1 MDPIVGTQLGQYRVN
16 RPIGQGGIG
25 SVFEAT
31 HQQIG
36 RRVAIKV
43 LRAEHARNQE
53 TVARLFNEAR
63 AVNRVE
69 HPGLVQIFDCD
80 YLPDGRA
87 YLVMEYLQ
95 GETLT
100 QRMSGSGGRLGSTTA
115 LRIAYQLASI
125 LAATHGANI
134 VHRDLKPGNIMLVRD
149 PDMQA
154 GERVK
159 LLDFGIAKLA
169 PEAGSDGL
177 TRPGMVF
184 GTPTYMSPEQ
194 CKGASEVDG
203 RSDVYSLAVILYQML
218 AGRPPFPG
226 EGVGVV
232 AMHLCED
239 PPPIESLVPGLDP
252 GVTSL
257 IASMLAKK
265 REDRPSMEQ
274 VAATLKNLAASGSSS
289 YPAVTLSASARAAAA
304 TLPIPGL
311 QPGISAEVS
320 GSLSHPSMLG
330 RMVGQQVEQKK
341 SSSLLLSLL
350 LGGLLLA
357 TSGAVTVWL
366 LRPPKPAPMN
376 RIPSTTGKP
385 ETPSRVDAV
394 TPPEPQPSPAPPA
407 QPPLTN
413 GRKPASSDKASDGR
427 KPSGKT
433 PKTPKTPSA
442 TEPTAP
448 SRIQMLDD

>member
-1 MDPIVGTQLGQYRVN
+1 MDPIVGTQIGQYRVG
-16 RPIGQGGIG
+16 RPVGAGGIG

-43 LRAEHARNQE
+43 LKAEHARNQE

-87 YLVMEYLQ
+87 YLVMEFLQ

-100 QRMSGSGGRLGSTTA
+100 QRLTASGGRFGISTA
-115 LRIAYQLASI
+115 VRIAYQLASI
-125 LAATHGANI
+125 LAATHSANI

-169 PEAGSDGL
+169 PEPGSDGL

-194 CKGASEVDG
+194 CRGAAEVDG

-218 AGRPPFPG
+218 AGKPPFPG

-239 PPPIESLVPGLDP
+239 PQPIESQVPGLDA
-252 GVTSL
+252 G
-257 IASMLAKK
+257 IAGLVGSMLAKK
-265 REDRPSMEQ
+265 REDRPSMDQ
-274 VAATLKNLAASGSSS
+274 VAQTLKQQSASGSAS
-289 YPAVTLSASARAAAA
+289 YPSVTLSPSVRAAAVA
-304 TLPIPGL
+304 TTLPMPGL
-311 QPGISAEVS
+311 PSEPS

-330 RMVGQQVEQKK
+330 RMVGQQVEQKPTG
-341 SSSLLLSLL
+341 SLLWTLI
-350 LGGLLLA
+350 LGGLLL
-357 TSGAVTVWL
+357 TMSGAATFWL
-366 LRPPKPAPMN
+366 LRPPKPLSRGPATPAKSEASAPSE
-376 RIPSTTGKP
+376 PSTPTVAP
-385 ETPSRVDAV
+385 PSPL
-394 TPPEPQPSPAPPA
+394 TPP
-407 QPPLTN
+407 TT
-413 GRKPASSDKASDGR
+413 GTRTR
-427 KPSGKT
+427 PSGDKSGESRSKSGSRSNRT
-433 PKTPKTPSA
+433 PKTPTAAEPSA
-442 TEPTAP
+442 PA
-448 SRIQMLDD
+448 RIQMLDD

>member
-1 MDPIVGTQLGQYRVN
+1 MDPIVGTQIGQYRVG
-16 RPIGQGGIG
+16 RPVGAGGIG

-53 TVARLFNEAR
+53 TVTRLFNEAR

-87 YLVMEYLQ
+87 YLVMEFLQ

-100 QRMSGSGGRLGSTTA
+100 QRLTASGGRFGIATA

-125 LAATHGANI
+125 LAATHSASI

-194 CKGASEVDG
+194 CRGSSDVDG

-218 AGRPPFPG
+218 AGKPPFPG

-252 GVTSL
+252 ATAALVG
-257 IASMLAKK
+257 SMLAKK

-274 VAATLKNLAASGSSS
+274 VAVTLKQQSATGSAS
-289 YPAVTLSASARAAAA
+289 YPSISQSAIARATA
-304 TLPIPGL
+304 TTAPMAGL
-311 QPGISAEVS
+311 SGDQS

-330 RMVGQQVEQKK
+330 RMVGQQVEQKP
-341 SSSLLLSLL
+341 SGSLLWTLI
-350 LGGLLLA
+350 LGGLLL
-357 TSGAVTVWL
+357 TVSGVATVWL
-366 LRPPKPAPMN
+366 LRPPKPAPMQ
-376 RIPSTTGKP
+376 RT
-385 ETPSRVDAV
+385 
-394 TPPEPQPSPAPPA
+394 PAPPNKA
-407 QPPLTN
+407 EASAPADPSPT
-413 GRKPASSDKASDGR
+413 ASSPTEAAPPSAGTGRQRTTPDKASEGR
-427 KPSGKT
+427 SKNSGSGKT
-433 PKTPKTPSA
+433 PRTPKTPSSP
-442 TEPTAP
+442 TSPEPTAP

>member
-16 RPIGQGGIG
+16 RPIGNGGIG

-87 YLVMEYLQ
+87 YLVMEYLH

-100 QRMSGSGGRLGSTTA
+100 QRLTGSGERLGSTTA

-125 LAATHGANI
+125 LAATHSANI

-169 PEAGSDGL
+169 PEAGNDGL

-194 CKGASEVDG
+194 CRGASEVDG

-239 PPPIESLVPGLDP
+239 PPPIESLVPGLDA
-252 GVTSL
+252 GVAAL

-265 REDRPSMEQ
+265 REDRPSMDQ
-274 VAATLKNLAASGSSS
+274 VASTLKNLSAAGSSS
-289 YPAVTLSASARAAAA
+289 YPAVVLSANARAAAA
-304 TLPIPGL
+304 TLPIAGL
-311 QPGISAEVS
+311 SAEAS
-320 GSLSHPSMLG
+320 GSLSQPSMLG

-341 SSSLLLSLL
+341 NSSLLLTLL

-357 TSGAVTVWL
+357 TSGAVTIWL
-366 LRPPKPAPMN
+366 LRPIKPPPMN
-376 RIPSTTGKP
+376 RVPSTPAKP
-385 ETPSRVDAV
+385 EPPS
-394 TPPEPQPSPAPPA
+394 PPEAVAVPAPAPSPPPA
-407 QPPLTN
+407 TPAVNN
-413 GRKPASSDKASDGR
+413 GLRKVPSGDRSSDGR
-427 KPSGKT
+427 KPAGSKSTKAHKT
-433 PKTPKTPSA
+433 PA
-442 TEPTAP
+442 AGEPTAP

>member
-1 MDPIVGTQLGQYRVN
+1 MDPIVGSQIGQYRVG
-16 RPIGQGGIG
+16 RPIGAGGIG

-43 LRAEHARNQE
+43 LRAEHARNPE
-53 TVARLFNEAR
+53 TVTRLFNEAR

-87 YLVMEYLQ
+87 YLVMEFLQ

-100 QRMSGSGGRLGSTTA
+100 QRIAASGGRFGIATA
-115 LRIAYQLASI
+115 VRIAYQLASI
-125 LAATHGANI
+125 LSATHSANI

-169 PEAGSDGL
+169 PEAGTDGL

-194 CKGASEVDG
+194 CKGAGDVDG

-218 AGRPPFPG
+218 AGKPPFPG

-239 PPPIESLVPGLDP
+239 PPPIEGLVPGIDP
-252 GVTSL
+252 GIASL
-257 IASMLAKK
+257 LGSMLAKK
-265 REDRPSMEQ
+265 REDRPSMDQ
-274 VAATLKNLAASGSSS
+274 VAQTLKQQSASGSAS
-289 YPAVTLSASARAAAA
+289 YPSVTLSPSVRAAAA
-304 TLPIPGL
+304 TLPLPGL
-311 QPGISAEVS
+311 PSEPS

-330 RMVGQQVEQKK
+330 RMVGQQVEQKPTG
-341 SSSLLLSLL
+341 SLLWTLI
-350 LGGLLLA
+350 LGGLLL
-357 TSGAVTVWL
+357 TVSGAATVWL
-366 LRPPKPAPMN
+366 LRPPKPLNRGPAAPAKADVSAPAE
-376 RIPSTTGKP
+376 PSP
-385 ETPSRVDAV
+385 PAVAPPSPL
-394 TPPEPQPSPAPPA
+394 TPPAANTRTRP
-407 QPPLTN
+407 
-413 GRKPASSDKASDGR
+413 SSDK
-427 KPSGKT
+427 SGESRPKSSGSSKSNRP
-433 PKTPKTPSA
+433 PKTPAAPDSS
-442 TEPTAP
+442 AP

>member
-1 MDPIVGTQLGQYRVN
+1 MDPIVGTQIGQYRVN
-16 RPIGQGGIG
+16 RPVGNGGIG

-53 TVARLFNEAR
+53 TVTRLFNEAR

-87 YLVMEYLQ
+87 YLVMEFLQ

-125 LAATHGANI
+125 LAATHSANI

-194 CKGASEVDG
+194 CRGAGDVDG

-252 GVTSL
+252 GVTAL
-257 IASMLAKK
+257 LGTMLAKK
-265 REDRPSMEQ
+265 REDRPSMDQ
-274 VAATLKNLAASGSSS
+274 VATTLKGFSAMGSAS
-289 YPAVTLSASARAAAA
+289 YPALNLSANARAAAA

-311 QPGISAEVS
+311 AGPEAS
-320 GSLSHPSMLG
+320 GSLSQPSMLG

-341 SSSLLLSLL
+341 SNSMLLTML

-357 TSGAVTVWL
+357 TSGAVTIWL
-366 LRPPKPAPMN
+366 LRPPKPAPLN
-376 RIPSTTGKP
+376 RVPSTPPKREP
-385 ETPSRVDAV
+385 PS
-394 TPPEPQPSPAPPA
+394 PPEPVAAPTPTPSPPSPP
-407 QPPLTN
+407 PPPSTS
-413 GRKPASSDKASDGR
+413 GRKSAAAERGSEGR
-427 KPSGKT
+427 KAAGGKSGKT
-433 PKTPKTPSA
+433 PKTTPA
-442 TEPTAP
+442 TEPNAP
-448 SRIQMLDD
+448 SRIQMIDD